1 MRKKENIDS
10 IIVVMAILFMSFFSG
25 NMNQFDFFKT
35 LIHVLLIILIGL
47 NNTWPIIANF
57 FIFFTINFIAFSFDP
72 GTVDWTSY
80 LLYAILSGLLA
91 LLFCIGLYL
100 QRQNTYRDPLR
111 GTILKWLI
119 KKWPDL
125 SGLSLFVIDSV
136 ISFILIC
143 VIFYIVYQQFI
154 ISVFL
159 VTAIVVIYFSATNVY
174 YYVVKPRKEKM

>member
-57 FIFFTINFIAFSFDP
+57 FIFFTINFIAFSFDL

-80 LLYAILSGLLA
+80 LLYTILSGLLA
-91 LLFCIGLYL
+91 LLFCTGLYL
-100 QRQNTYRDPLR
+100 QRQNVYRDPLR

-125 SGLSLFVIDSV
+125 SGITLFLLDSIV
-136 ISFILIC
+136 SFLLVC
-143 VIFYIVYQQFI
+143 AIFFI
-154 ISVFL
+154 IFQHFTISMLLIIAFL
-159 VTAIVVIYFSATNVY
+159 ALYFSATNVY
-174 YYVVKPRKEKM
+174 FYIVKPRMER